1 MNNKEYI
8 ELAISLINQLIDG
21 KNNMLT
27 YISDTKENNA
37 IKFKVRNYHKWVQRL
52 AALKTNNDFLN
63 STLDEDLILSQKF
76 TTHLERK
83 MIEILETSKLKDIKE
98 DKEQLDKLI
107 KSKNKSGDDSGDDNG
122 DNDSDS
128 DELDSNP
135 LDIITTTVKKKRKTD
150 SGGKKIPKDEHGYQ
164 AIVTKINTMNIEGIP
179 KQLINQE
186 RPKDEYGG
194 AVYDLKLVTGFGPK
208 SADKFVTEGITLE
221 VLLHDWNKFVEANKN
236 NAIIMVNKIPRPD
249 TIDVSR
255 WNTMDEGKRH
265 SIQMEILKQI
275 LSIKTKYLA
284 KLNHHQL
291 IGIKYF
297 YDILQRIP
305 RKEIEF
311 TEKFL
316 KRVITRINS
325 ELILTVCGSYR
336 RGKTTSGDIDTL
348 ITHPKIKTE
357 EDFKN
362 SKLNILGTFVK
373 QLEILGYLT
382 DHLTDFGGTKYMG
395 IGLYAKKFKIA
406 RRIDVRFVPYNS
418 YGAAVLYFTGSKE
431 FNTNM
436 RKHAIKKGYTL
447 NEYGLYKKE
456 GGKKILVECTKE
468 EDIFT
473 KLDYTYVKPTDRN
486 V

>member
-1 MNNKEYI
+1 MKNVEYLD
-8 ELAISLINQLIDG
+8 LAIDLINKLIEG
-21 KNNMLT
+21 KNNMLN
-27 YISDTKENNA
+27 YISNSKESTP
-37 IKFKVRNYHKWVQRL
+37 IKFKIRNYHKWIQNINS
-52 AALKTNNDFLN
+52 LKSDDKFIKSKLTK
-63 STLDEDLILSQKF
+63 DLILSQKF
-76 TTHLERK
+76 TTHLENK
-83 MIEILETSKLKDIKE
+83 MIEILETKNLKDIQE
-98 DKEQLDKLI
+98 DETELKKLI
-107 KSKNKSGDDSGDDNG
+107 KSKNIKKKDDDG
-122 DNDSDS
+122 
-128 DELDSNP
+128 LDSEAITST
-135 LDIITTTVKKKRKTD
+135 DIKKTNINNDK
-150 SGGKKIPKDEHGYQ
+150 SLPKDEHGYQ

-179 KQLINQE
+179 KQLIDQE
-186 RPKDEYGG
+186 RPKDGYGG

-208 SADKFVTEGITLE
+208 SADKFVSEGITLE
-221 VLLHDWNKFVEANKN
+221 VLLHDWNKFVEANN
-236 NAIIMVNKIPRPD
+236 NNSLIMISKIGKPD
-249 TIDVSR
+249 TIDQSK
-255 WNTMDEGKRH
+255 WNSMTDEKKHSYQMD
-265 SIQMEILKQI
+265 MLKNK
-275 LSIKTKYLA
+275 LSAKSKYLS

-316 KRVITRINS
+316 KRVIEKINS

-336 RGKTTSGDIDTL
+336 RGKANSGDIDTL

-357 EDFKN
+357 KEFKE
-362 SKLNILGTFVK
+362 SKVNILGTFVK

-395 IGLYAKKFKIA
+395 IGLYAKKYKIA
-406 RRIDVRFVPYNS
+406 RRIDIRFVPYNS

-436 RKHAIKKGYTL
+436 RKHALKKGYTL

-456 GGKKILVECTKE
+456 GNKKILVECVKE

-473 KLDYTYVKPTDRN
+473 KLEYPYVKPTERN
-486 V
+486 I

>member
-1 MNNKEYI
+1 MSNLEYL
-8 ELAISLINQLIDG
+8 ELAVSLINQLIDG
-21 KNNMLT
+21 KNTMLN
-27 YISDTKENNA
+27 YISDSKQSNG
-37 IKFKVRNYHKWVQRL
+37 IKFKVRNYHKWIQRL
-52 AALKTNNDFLN
+52 NGLKTDNDFIN
-63 STLDEDLILSQKF
+63 ANLDEDLILSQKF

-83 MIEILETSKLKDIKE
+83 MIEILETKKLKDIKE
-98 DKEQLDKLI
+98 DKDELAKLVKTKNKNNDDDKL
-107 KSKNKSGDDSGDDNG
+107 DSEPIDPI
-122 DNDSDS
+122 S
-128 DELDSNP
+128 
-135 LDIITTTVKKKRKTD
+135 TTVTKKRKTEG
-150 SGGKKIPKDEHGYQ
+150 GGKKSLPKDAHGYQ

-179 KQLINQE
+179 KQLIDQE

-208 SADKFVTEGITLE
+208 SADKFVSEGITLE
-221 VLLHDWNKFVEANKN
+221 VLLHDWNKFVEADKS
-236 NAIIMVNKIPRPD
+236 NAIIMVNKIGRPA
-249 TIDVSR
+249 TIDQSR
-255 WNTMDEGKRH
+255 WEAMTNEKRH
-265 SIQMEILKQI
+265 SYQMDMLKQK
-275 LSIKTKYLA
+275 LTVKAKYLS

-316 KRVITRINS
+316 KRVIERINK
-325 ELILTVCGSYR
+325 ELILTVCGSFR
-336 RGKTTSGDIDTL
+336 RGKSTSGDIDSL

-357 EDFKN
+357 QDFKA
-362 SKLNILGTFVK
+362 STLNILGTFVK
-373 QLEILGYLT
+373 QLESIGYLT

-395 IGLYAKKFKIA
+395 IGLYAKKFKTA
-406 RRIDVRFVPYNS
+406 RRIDIRFVPYNS
-418 YGAAVLYFTGSKE
+418 YGAAVLYFTGSKD

-473 KLDYTYVKPTDRN
+473 KLDYPYVKPTDRN

>member
-1 MNNKEYI
+1 MSNSEHLD
-8 ELAISLINQLIDG
+8 LAILLINQLIDG
-21 KNNMLT
+21 KNAMLN
-27 YISDTKENNA
+27 YISDSKQSNG
-37 IKFKVRNYHKWVQRL
+37 IKFKVRNYHKWIQRL
-52 AALKTNNDFLN
+52 NSLKTDEDFMKSEFN
-63 STLDEDLILSQKF
+63 EDLILSQKF

-83 MIEILETSKLKDIKE
+83 MIEILETKKLKDIKE
-98 DKEQLDKLI
+98 DKDELAKLI
-107 KSKNKSGDDSGDDNG
+107 KTKNKKNDD
-122 DNDSDS
+122 
-128 DELDSNP
+128 DELDSEPIDPISN
-135 LDIITTTVKKKRKTD
+135 TVSKKRKEG
-150 SGGKKIPKDEHGYQ
+150 GGKKTLPADIHGYQ
-164 AIVTKINTMNIEGIP
+164 GIVTKINTMNIEGIP

-208 SADKFVTEGITLE
+208 SADKFVSEGITLE
-221 VLLHDWNKFVEANKN
+221 VLLHDWNKFVEADKS
-236 NAIIMVNKIPRPD
+236 NAIIMVGKIARPD
-249 TIDVSR
+249 TIDLSR
-255 WNTMDEGKRH
+255 WKAMTDEKRH
-265 SIQMEILKQI
+265 SYQMDMLKQK
-275 LSIKTKYLA
+275 LTVKTKYLS

-316 KRVITRINS
+316 KRVIERINK
-325 ELILTVCGSYR
+325 ELILTVCGSFR
-336 RGKTTSGDIDTL
+336 RGKSTSGDIDTL

-357 EDFKN
+357 QDFKA

-373 QLEILGYLT
+373 QLESIGYLT

-395 IGLYAKKFKIA
+395 IGLYANKFKIA

-418 YGAAVLYFTGSKE
+418 YGAAVLYFTGSKD

-436 RKHAIKKGYTL
+436 RKHALKKGYTL

-456 GGKKILVECTKE
+456 GSKKILVECTKE

-473 KLDYTYVKPTDRN
+473 KLDYPYVKPTDRN